1 MNTFLQKYKYI
12 FIALTSLFLSRLSF
26 YLINDP
32 EGPNLLIVSV
42 AALGLFLISIFIF
55 SLLKNK
61 SVLSKLVVA
70 IVAQALIAV
79 CFGYFGGRV
88 AVDGENIS
96 DNISTATSTVTAT
109 NTVVSTTS
117 TSTVGIANPASTF
130 CIEKGGSLQMQTR
143 EDGGQ
148 YGLCYFEDARAC
160 EEWAMM
166 RGECPVGGVKTTGY
180 DTIDQKFCAWSGGRT
195 FAVENSQCTFA
206 NGKVCATVDFYNGTC
221 TK

>member
-12 FIALTSLFLSRLSF
+12 VLVLTSLFFSKVIF
-26 YLINDP
+26 WLINDP

-42 AALGLFLISIFIF
+42 AAIGLFLISLFIF

-61 SVLSKLVVA
+61 SVLTKLVVA
-70 IVAQALIAV
+70 IVVQVLIAM
-79 CFGYFGGRV
+79 CFGYFGGRGG
-88 AVDGENIS
+88 VDNKVI
-96 DNISTATSTVTAT
+96 DNTSTTASTVTAT

-148 YGLCYFEDARAC
+148 YGLCYFDDARAC

-195 FAVENSQCTFA
+195 LAVENSQCTFA
-206 NGKVCATVDFYNGTC
+206 NGKVCSTVDFYNGTC
-221 TK
+221 IR

>member
-12 FIALTSLFLSRLSF
+12 VLALTSLPFSKVMF
-26 YLINDP
+26 WLINDP
-32 EGPNLLIVSV
+32 ESPNLLIVSV
-42 AALGLFLISIFIF
+42 AALALFFISLFVF

-61 SVLSKLVVA
+61 SILSKLVVA
-70 IVAQALIAV
+70 IAVQALIAV

-88 AVDGENIS
+88 GVVDVNTNNNTGNIIATDTAVA
-96 DNISTATSTVTAT
+96 STRTV
-109 NTVVSTTS
+109 S
-117 TSTVGIANPASTF
+117 IANPASTF

-180 DTIDQKFCAWSGGRT
+180 DTIDQKFCVWSGGRT
-195 FAVENSQCTFA
+195 LAVENSQCTFS
-206 NGKVCATVDFYNGTC
+206 NGKVCSTVDFYNGTC
-221 TK
+221 AR